1 MDGSSQRV
9 LLSKDVVWPNGLAI
23 DFKGKP
29 KRYETLEFIQTC
41 HRKNKRQMHKG
52 EQNNVIFQ
60 QKLLNWFQ
68 IGCYILLSSKPFP
81 VQSSQSHIHVL

>member
-1 MDGSSQRV
+1 MFWTDHNKNSPHIGRAFMDGSSQRV

-29 KRYETLEFIQTC
+29 KRYYTREFIQTC

-52 EQNNVIFQ
+52 EQNNVFFQ
-60 QKLLNWFQ
+60 QK
-68 IGCYILLSSKPFP
+68 K
-81 VQSSQSHIHVL
+81 

>member
-29 KRYETLEFIQTC
+29 NKINTELDTNIVNKKKDAQRQT
-41 HRKNKRQMHKG
+41 
-52 EQNNVIFQ
+52 
-60 QKLLNWFQ
+60 KLLNWFQ
-68 IGCYILLSSKPFP
+68 IGCLLYFNF
-81 VQSSQSHIHVL
+81 I